1 MLWVCLILILF
12 NMAIDSEKT
21 KLDLL
26 SQSTPTAGLK
36 VMQAISKD
44 PNSTFNNL
52 NEAKAA
58 IPDINKEEQK
68 EKTSAAQAGVNY
80 LNAVQ
85 QGKAEM
91 PDQTVLQN
99 IMASNL
105 SAPETPSYEATT
117 DKKQVEKD
125 ITKQYTNDIFYS
137 PQATMEKLG
146 VQDYYPNIGQDIG
159 VGTYSGSRLGSA
171 TIFASQGTLI
181 PMGLIDARKKALA
194 SAAQEKQKAINKV
207 LEFADAPEQFDNEYK
222 QYAIKTMY
230 DHLEKHNYNMSS
242 FYKDREAVG
251 DLYRLQSLAKELK
264 NADAVV
270 DQLYADAVGKDG
282 GTGKYLP
289 EGVGDFAAKYR
300 SAKIENFD
308 DILSGKTKVSEY
320 LDGLQGYA
328 NGTKWADSM
337 LAEWTSDPTQVP
349 INLKTN
355 KPLNEA
361 NIADIKDAIEQVRG
375 GNGYD
380 QWQKVFKKYFS
391 IGGNID
397 ALVDNWAKINLPEGD
412 PSAEWIKKY
421 IEAQI
426 PEDSFIEENW
436 RQANDNTEIWLAKF
450 NRANEVEDA
459 RKTHY
464 QQMVDNAQNSNIS
477 GALTSLRPQ
486 FAAID
491 RMDLNDDEKRQRKQ
505 DLLAAQMQNK
515 GLGVIVKDPNNKGL
529 VYGVTYIDPKNT
541 TLVSVGENAKI
552 DVKLKGGGSDKV
564 FISEIR
570 KNPSKY
576 ILTSD
581 SKYLVDNYDKVAMKD
596 FEHRTVPGYSDN
608 SGNLYRATTGNLG
621 SYEKNK
627 QIFITQALGKPV
639 VQEMNSDG
647 TPKYDANDKPVYKE
661 LGVTIYR
668 EGNTTDE
675 AFMDDIDAAVGY
687 KTQSYA
693 GGTSQEGYK
702 EGKK

>member
-1 MLWVCLILILF
+1 MSIE
-12 NMAIDSEKT
+12 SEKT

-44 PNSTFNNL
+44 PDASFNSL
-52 NEAKAA
+52 NEAKDAV
-58 IPDINKEEQK
+58 PKINTEQQK
-68 EKTSAAQAGVNY
+68 NQTSVAQAGINY

-85 QGKAEM
+85 AGKAEM

-99 IMASNL
+99 IMTSNL
-105 SAPETPSYEATT
+105 SAPETPSYETT
-117 DKKQVEKD
+117 ADKKQVEQD
-125 ITKQYTNDIFYS
+125 ITRQYTNDIFYS

-146 VQDYYPNIGQDIG
+146 VQEYYPNIGQDIG

-181 PMGLIDARKKALA
+181 PMGLIDARKRALD

-230 DHLEKHNYNMSS
+230 DHLGKHNYNMSS
-242 FYKDREAVG
+242 FYRDREAVG
-251 DLYRLQSLAKELK
+251 DLYRLQSLAKDLK
-264 NADAVV
+264 NTDAIV

-289 EGVGDFAAKYR
+289 DAVGEFVRNYR
-300 SAKIENFD
+300 SAKVENFD

-328 NGTKWADSM
+328 NGTKWADDK
-337 LAEWTSDPTQVP
+337 LAEWTSDPTEVP

-361 NIADIKDAIEQVRG
+361 NIAEIKDAIAKVRG

-380 QWQKVFKKYFS
+380 QWQTVKKKYFS
-391 IGGNID
+391 LDVENT
-397 ALVDNWAKINLPEGD
+397 VDNWAKINLPEGD
-412 PSAEWIKKY
+412 PSPEWIKKY

-426 PEDSFIEENW
+426 PEDSFIQAVE
-436 RQANDNTEIWLAKF
+436 RQGNDNFQYWNARYQ
-450 NRANEVEDA
+450 RANEVEDA

-464 QQMVDNAQNSNIS
+464 QQMVENAQNSNIS

-491 RMDLNDDEKRQRKQ
+491 RMNLTDAQKQERKQ
-505 DLLAAQMQNK
+505 NMLAEQMQNK
-515 GLGVIVKDPNNKGL
+515 GLGVIIKDPNSKNL
-529 VYGVTYIDPKNT
+529 VYGVTYIDAKNST
-541 TLVSVGENAKI
+541 AVAVGGNAKI
-552 DVKLKGGGSDKV
+552 MVKDKNGKVDKV
-564 FISEIR
+564 FISEVR
-570 KNPSKY
+570 KNPNKY
-576 ILTSD
+576 ALTSSQKSFVD
-581 SKYLVDNYDKVAMKD
+581 SYDKVVMKD
-596 FEHRTVPGYSDN
+596 FEHRTTAGYSDG
-608 SGNLYRATTGNLG
+608 SGNIYRATTDNLG
-621 SYEKNK
+621 SYDKNK
-627 QIFITQALGKPV
+627 QIFITEAIGKPYV
-639 VQEMNSDG
+639 ADG
-647 TPKYDANDKPVYKE
+647 YDDNGKAKYKE
-661 LGVTIYR
+661 LSDITIYR

-675 AFMDDIDAAVGY
+675 AYMDDIDAAVGY
-687 KTQSYA
+687 RTQSYA

>member
-1 MLWVCLILILF
+1 
-12 NMAIDSEKT
+12 
-21 KLDLL
+21 
-26 SQSTPTAGLK
+26 
-36 VMQAISKD
+36 
-44 PNSTFNNL
+44 
-52 NEAKAA
+52 
-58 IPDINKEEQK
+58 
-68 EKTSAAQAGVNY
+68 
-80 LNAVQ
+80 
-85 QGKAEM
+85 
-91 PDQTVLQN
+91 
-99 IMASNL
+99 MASNL
-105 SAPETPSYEATT
+105 SAPETPSYEATA

-181 PMGLIDARKKALA
+181 PMGLIDARKRALA

-230 DHLEKHNYNMSS
+230 DHLEKNNYNMSS

-251 DLYRLQSLAKELK
+251 DLYRLQSLAKDLK
-264 NADAVV
+264 NTDAVV

-289 EGVGDFAAKYR
+289 EEVADFIAKYR

-308 DILSGKTKVSEY
+308 DVLSGKSKVSEY

-328 NGTKWADSM
+328 NGTKWADDR
-337 LAEWTSDPTQVP
+337 LAEWTSDPTEVP

-361 NIADIKDAIEQVRG
+361 NIAEIKDAIAKVRG

-380 QWQKVFKKYFS
+380 QWQTVKKKYFS
-391 IGGNID
+391 LDVENT
-397 ALVDNWAKINLPEGD
+397 VDNWAKINLPEGD
-412 PSAEWIKKY
+412 PSPEWIKKY

-426 PEDSFIEENW
+426 PEDSFIQAVE
-436 RQANDNTEIWLAKF
+436 RQGNDNFAYWNAKF
-450 NRANEVEDA
+450 QRANEVEDA

-464 QQMVDNAQNSNIS
+464 MQMVENAQNANIS

-491 RMDLNDDEKRQRKQ
+491 RMNLTDDQKQERKQ
-505 DLLAAQMQNK
+505 NMLAEQMQGK
-515 GLGVIVKDPNNKGL
+515 GLGVIVKDPNSKNL
-529 VYGVTYIDPKNT
+529 VYGVTYIDAKNST
-541 TLVSVGENAKI
+541 AVSVGGNAKI
-552 DVKLKGGGSDKV
+552 MVKDKNGKVNKV
-564 FISEIR
+564 FISEVR
-570 KNPSKY
+570 KNPNRYS
-576 ILTSD
+576 LTENQKSFVD
-581 SKYLVDNYDKVAMKD
+581 SYDKVVMKD
-596 FEHRTVPGYSDN
+596 FEHRTTAGYSDGT
-608 SGNLYRATTGNLG
+608 GNIYRATTDNLG
-621 SYEKNK
+621 SYDKNK
-627 QIFITQALGKPV
+627 QIFITEAIGKPYV
-639 VQEMNSDG
+639 ADG
-647 TPKYDANDKPVYKE
+647 YDDNGKVKYKE
-661 LGVTIYR
+661 LSDITIYR

-675 AFMDDIDAAVGY
+675 AYMDDIDAAVGY
-687 KTQSYA
+687 RTQSYA

>member
-1 MLWVCLILILF
+1 MSIE
-12 NMAIDSEKT
+12 SEKT

-44 PNSTFNNL
+44 PDASFNSL
-52 NEAKAA
+52 NEAAA
-58 IPDINKEEQK
+58 AVPKINTEQQK
-68 EKTSAAQAGVNY
+68 NQTSVAQAGINY

-85 QGKAEM
+85 AGKAEM

-99 IMASNL
+99 IMSSNL
-105 SAPETPSYEATT
+105 SAPETPSYETT
-117 DKKQVEKD
+117 ADKKQVEQD

-181 PMGLIDARKKALA
+181 PMGLIDARKRALA

-230 DHLEKHNYNMSS
+230 DHLGKHNYNMSS
-242 FYKDREAVG
+242 FYRDREAVG
-251 DLYRLQSLAKELK
+251 DLYRLQSLAKDLK
-264 NADAVV
+264 NTDAVV

-289 EGVGDFAAKYR
+289 EEVADFISKYR

-308 DILSGKTKVSEY
+308 DVLSGKTKVSEY

-328 NGTKWADSM
+328 NGTKWADDK
-337 LAEWTSDPTQVP
+337 LAEWTSDPTEVP

-361 NIADIKDAIEQVRG
+361 NIAEIKDAIAKVRG

-380 QWQKVFKKYFS
+380 QWQTVKKKYFS
-391 IGGNID
+391 LDVENT
-397 ALVDNWAKINLPEGD
+397 VDNWAKINLPEGD
-412 PSAEWIKKY
+412 PSPEWIKKY

-426 PEDSFIEENW
+426 PEDSFISAVE
-436 RQANDNTEIWLAKF
+436 RQGNDNFQYWNARYQ
-450 NRANEVEDA
+450 RANEVADA
-459 RKTHY
+459 KKTHY
-464 QQMVDNAQNSNIS
+464 EQMVENTNNFNLS
-477 GALTSLRPQ
+477 GSLTSLRPQ

-491 RMDLNDDEKRQRKQ
+491 RMNLTDVQKQERKQ
-505 DLLAAQMQNK
+505 NMLAEQMQGK
-515 GLGVIVKDPNNKGL
+515 GLGVIVKDPNNKKL
-529 VYGVTYIDPKNT
+529 VYGVTYIDAKNST
-541 TLVSVGENAKI
+541 P
-552 DVKLKGGGSDKV
+552 VKVGGSAKMTV
-564 FISEIR
+564 KNRNGKFTEEFISTINKNRSQYNLTKDEITA
-570 KNPSKY
+570 
-576 ILTSD
+576 LDQGT
-581 SKYLVDNYDKVAMKD
+581 LLMKD
-596 FEHRTVPGYSDN
+596 SEHRSTAGYSDG
-608 SGNLYRATTGNLG
+608 SGNIYRSTTDNLG
-621 SYEKNK
+621 SYSKNK
-627 QIFITQALGKPV
+627 QILITKAIGKPYV
-639 VQEMNSDG
+639 LTG
-647 TPKYDANDKPVYKE
+647 YDEKGKPLYKE
-661 LGVTIYR
+661 LDVKISR

-675 AFMDDIDAAVGY
+675 AYMDDIDAAIGST
-687 KTQSYA
+687 TQSYA
-693 GGTSQEGYK
+693 GGTSK
-702 EGKK
+702 ESFTPGEK

>member
-1 MLWVCLILILF
+1 MSIE
-12 NMAIDSEKT
+12 SEKT

-44 PNSTFNNL
+44 PDASFNSL
-52 NEAKAA
+52 NEAKDAV
-58 IPDINKEEQK
+58 PKINTEQQK
-68 EKTSAAQAGVNY
+68 NQTSVAQAGINY

-85 QGKAEM
+85 AGKAEM

-99 IMASNL
+99 IMTSNL
-105 SAPETPSYEATT
+105 SAPETPSYETT
-117 DKKQVEKD
+117 ADKKQVEQD
-125 ITKQYTNDIFYS
+125 ITRQYTNDIFYS

-181 PMGLIDARKKALA
+181 PMGLIDARKRALA

-230 DHLEKHNYNMSS
+230 DHLGKHNYNMSS
-242 FYKDREAVG
+242 FYRDREAVG
-251 DLYRLQSLAKELK
+251 DLYRLQSLAKDLK
-264 NADAVV
+264 NTDAVV

-289 EGVGDFAAKYR
+289 EEVADFISKYR

-308 DILSGKTKVSEY
+308 DVLSGKTKVSEY

-328 NGTKWADSM
+328 NGTKWADDK
-337 LAEWTSDPTQVP
+337 LAEWTSDPTEVP

-361 NIADIKDAIEQVRG
+361 NIAEIKDAIAKVRG

-380 QWQKVFKKYFS
+380 QWQTVKKKYFS
-391 IGGNID
+391 LDVENT
-397 ALVDNWAKINLPEGD
+397 VDNWAKINLPEGD
-412 PSAEWIKKY
+412 PSPEWIKKY

-426 PEDSFIEENW
+426 PEDSFIQAVE
-436 RQANDNTEIWLAKF
+436 RQGNDNFQYWNARYQ
-450 NRANEVEDA
+450 RANEVEDA

-464 QQMVDNAQNSNIS
+464 QQMVENAQNTNIS

-491 RMDLNDDEKRQRKQ
+491 RMALTDEQKQQRKQ
-505 DLLAAQMQNK
+505 NMLAEQMQGK
-515 GLGVIVKDPNNKGL
+515 GLGVIIKDPNSKNL
-529 VYGVTYIDPKNT
+529 VYGVTYIDAKNSAA
-541 TLVSVGENAKI
+541 VAVGGNAKI
-552 DVKLKGGGSDKV
+552 MVKDKNGKVDKV
-564 FISEIR
+564 FISEVR
-570 KNPSKY
+570 KNPNKY
-576 ILTSD
+576 ALTSSQKSFVD
-581 SKYLVDNYDKVAMKD
+581 SYDKVVMKD
-596 FEHRTVPGYSDN
+596 FEHRTTAGYSDG
-608 SGNLYRATTGNLG
+608 SGNIYRATTDNLG
-621 SYEKNK
+621 SYDKNK
-627 QIFITQALGKPV
+627 QIFITEAIGKPYV
-639 VQEMNSDG
+639 ADG
-647 TPKYDANDKPVYKE
+647 YDDNGKAKYKE
-661 LGVTIYR
+661 LSDITIYR

-675 AFMDDIDAAVGY
+675 AYMDDIDAAVGY
-687 KTQSYA
+687 RTQSYA

>member
-1 MLWVCLILILF
+1 
-12 NMAIDSEKT
+12 MAIDSEKT

-44 PNSTFNNL
+44 PDSTFNNL

-58 IPDINKEEQK
+58 APDINKEEQK

-105 SAPETPSYEATT
+105 SAPEPPSYEATA

-181 PMGLIDARKKALA
+181 PMGLIDARKRALA

-230 DHLEKHNYNMSS
+230 DHLEKNNYNMSS

-251 DLYRLQSLAKELK
+251 DLYRLQSLAKDLK
-264 NADAVV
+264 NTDAVV
-270 DQLYADAVGKDG
+270 DQLFSEASSNNG

-289 EGVGDFAAKYR
+289 EEVGDFVAKYR
-300 SAKIENFD
+300 SAKVENFD

-328 NGTKWADSM
+328 NGTKWADDR
-337 LAEWTSDPTQVP
+337 LAEWTSDPTEVP

-361 NIADIKDAIEQVRG
+361 NIAEIKDAIAKVRG

-380 QWQKVFKKYFS
+380 QWQTVKKKYFS
-391 IGGNID
+391 LDVENT
-397 ALVDNWAKINLPEGD
+397 VDNWAKINLPEGD
-412 PSAEWIKKY
+412 PSPEWIKKY

-426 PEDSFIEENW
+426 PEDSFIQAVE
-436 RQANDNTEIWLAKF
+436 RQGNDNFAYWNAKF
-450 NRANEVEDA
+450 QRANEVEDQ
-459 RKTHY
+459 RKTYY
-464 QQMVDNAQNSNIS
+464 QQMVETAQNANIS

-491 RMDLNDDEKRQRKQ
+491 KMKNADGSNLSEDQKRQRKQ
-505 DLLAAQMQNK
+505 DLLAEQMQGK
-515 GLGVIVKDPNNKGL
+515 GFGFVVKDPNSKNL
-529 VYGVTYIDPKNT
+529 VYGVTNIDAKN
-541 TLVSVGENAKI
+541 SAAFAVGENAKI
-552 DVKLKGGGSDKV
+552 MVKDKNGKVDKV

-570 KNPSKY
+570 KNPNKY
-576 ILTSD
+576 ALTSNQK
-581 SKYLVDNYDKVAMKD
+581 SFLENYDKVVMKD
-596 FEHRTVPGYSDN
+596 YEHRTTPGYTDGD
-608 SGNLYRATTGNLG
+608 GNIRRVTTDNLG
-621 SYEKNK
+621 AYEKNK
-627 QIFITQALGKPV
+627 QIFITEAIGKPY
-639 VQEMNSDG
+639 VQETNSDK
-647 TPKYDANDKPVYKE
+647 TLKYDAQTGKPVYKE
-661 LGVTIYR
+661 LSDITIYR
-668 EGNTTDE
+668 EGNTIDE
-675 AFMDDIDAAVGY
+675 GFKSGLDAAVGY
-687 KTQSYA
+687 RTQSYV
-693 GGTSQEGYK
+693 GGTSQEAYK

>member
-1 MLWVCLILILF
+1 MSIE
-12 NMAIDSEKT
+12 SEKT

-44 PNSTFNNL
+44 PDASFNSL
-52 NEAKAA
+52 NEAKDAV
-58 IPDINKEEQK
+58 PKINTEQQK
-68 EKTSAAQAGVNY
+68 NQTSVAQAGINY

-85 QGKAEM
+85 AGKAEM

-99 IMASNL
+99 IMTSNL
-105 SAPETPSYEATT
+105 SAPETPSYETT
-117 DKKQVEKD
+117 ADKKQVEQD
-125 ITKQYTNDIFYS
+125 ITRQYTNDIFYS

-181 PMGLIDARKKALA
+181 PMGLIDARKRALA

-230 DHLEKHNYNMSS
+230 DHLGKHNYNMSS
-242 FYKDREAVG
+242 FYRDREAVG
-251 DLYRLQSLAKELK
+251 DLYRLQSLAKDLK
-264 NADAVV
+264 NTDAVV

-289 EGVGDFAAKYR
+289 EEVADFISKYR

-308 DILSGKTKVSEY
+308 DVLSGKTKVSEY

-328 NGTKWADSM
+328 NGTKWADDK
-337 LAEWTSDPTQVP
+337 LAEWTSDPTEVP

-361 NIADIKDAIEQVRG
+361 NIAEIKDAIAKVRG

-380 QWQKVFKKYFS
+380 QWQTVKKKYFS
-391 IGGNID
+391 LDVENT
-397 ALVDNWAKINLPEGD
+397 VDNWAKINLPEGD
-412 PSAEWIKKY
+412 PSPEWIKKY

-426 PEDSFIEENW
+426 PEDSFIQAVE
-436 RQANDNTEIWLAKF
+436 RQGNDNFQYWNARYQ
-450 NRANEVEDA
+450 RANEVEDA

-464 QQMVDNAQNSNIS
+464 QQMVENAQNTNIS

-491 RMDLNDDEKRQRKQ
+491 RMNLTDVQKQQRKQ
-505 DLLAAQMQNK
+505 NMLAEQMQGK
-515 GLGVIVKDPNNKGL
+515 GLGVIIKDPNSKNL
-529 VYGVTYIDPKNT
+529 VYGVTYIDAKNSAA
-541 TLVSVGENAKI
+541 VAVGGNAKI
-552 DVKLKGGGSDKV
+552 MVKDKNGKVDKV
-564 FISEIR
+564 FISEVR
-570 KNPSKY
+570 KNPNKY
-576 ILTSD
+576 ALTSSQKSFVD
-581 SKYLVDNYDKVAMKD
+581 SYDKVVMKD
-596 FEHRTVPGYSDN
+596 FEHRTTAGYSDG
-608 SGNLYRATTGNLG
+608 SGNIYRATTDNLG
-621 SYEKNK
+621 SYDKNK
-627 QIFITQALGKPV
+627 QIFITEAIGKPY
-639 VQEMNSDG
+639 VQDTDTNG
-647 TPKYDANDKPVYKE
+647 NLIYDDSGKPVYKE
-661 LGVTIYR
+661 LDITIYR

-675 AFMDDIDAAVGY
+675 AYMDDIDAAVGY
-687 KTQSYA
+687 RTQSYA